1 MRKEIIYLALLL
13 ALFTSCEEYYK
24 PDLEV
29 VSPTLVV
36 ESHLT
41 NNVAQSFV
49 RLSMTKDFYN
59 TTANQDVV
67 GAKVEL
73 VQSGGLILKGID
85 GGTGYFTFTSSPT
98 PGGKYFLRIT
108 NQKDIYESETVLMP
122 PLPQIDS
129 LYTIHNVDKSY
140 RTDAFGSPELV
151 ETPGRKVYIDAP
163 ITSSLEYY
171 RFDSRAVLQ
180 WVYSP
185 PAPVPSFGPPPPPW
199 YGWKSIYDL
208 GTFNLA
214 GPKEFS
220 SSNKVTKHSIVS
232 LAYNSQLYLDS
243 ASQVGAGWILI
254 LDEYGTT
261 KSSYDFHEKLNKQ
274 LSADGSLF
282 DPVLTQ
288 IYGNIKCT
296 SDPTKIVLGFFE
308 LNSYRQYRY
317 FLNLGIDEGSKVV
330 QRRLNR
336 YPEISYEGHL
346 IGERPLFWESNQ

>member
-1 MRKEIIYLALLL
+1 MRKEITYLALFL

-29 VSPTLVV
+29 VASTLVV
-36 ESHLT
+36 ESRIS
-41 NNVAQSFV
+41 NNLEQSFV
-49 RLSMTKDFYN
+49 KLSMTKDFYN
-59 TTANQDVV
+59 TTASQDVV

-73 VQSGGLILKGID
+73 VQVGGSILKGID
-85 GGTGYFTFTSSPT
+85 GGTGYFTFTSSPV
-98 PGGKYFLRIT
+98 PGKKYFLRIT
-108 NQKDIYESETVLMP
+108 NQKDIYQSETVLMP
-122 PLPQIDS
+122 PIPQIDS
-129 LYTIHNVDKSY
+129 LYTIHNVEKSY
-140 RTDAFGSPELV
+140 RTDAFGNPGLV
-151 ETPGRKVYIDAP
+151 ETPGRKIYIDAP

-171 RFDSRAVLQ
+171 RFDWRAVLQ
-180 WVYSP
+180 WVYTP
-185 PAPVPSFGPPPPPW
+185 PAPAVGPPPPAW

-220 SSNKVTKHSIVS
+220 SSDKVTKHSIVS
-232 LAYNSQLYLDS
+232 LAYNTQAYLDS
-243 ASQVGAGWILI
+243 ISQVGFGWILI

-274 LSADGSLF
+274 LSAEGSLF

-288 IYGNIKCT
+288 VYGNIKCT
-296 SDPTKIVLGFFE
+296 SDPTKTILGFFE

-317 FLNLGIDEGSKVV
+317 FLNLGVDEGSQAV

-336 YPEISYEGHL
+336 YPDISYEGHL
-346 IGERPLFWESNQ
+346 IGERPSFWESN

>member
-1 MRKEIIYLALLL
+1 MRKEIIYLALFL
-13 ALFTSCEEYYK
+13 ALFASCEEYYK

-29 VSPTLVV
+29 VPATLVV
-36 ESHLT
+36 ESQLT
-41 NNVAQSFV
+41 NNLALNFV
-49 RLSMTKDFYN
+49 KLSMTQDFYN
-59 TTANQDVV
+59 TVPNKEVT

-73 VQSGGLILKGID
+73 VQVGGSILKGID
-85 GGTGYFTFTSSPT
+85 GGSGYFTFTSAPA
-98 PGGKYFLRIT
+98 PGKKYFLRIT
-108 NQKDIYESETVLMP
+108 NQKDIYQSETVIMP
-122 PLPQIDS
+122 PVPQIDS
-129 LYTIHNVDKSY
+129 LYTFHNIEKSY

-163 ITSSLEYY
+163 ISSSLEYY

-185 PAPVPSFGPPPPPW
+185 PAPPFAPPPPPW
-199 YGWKSIYDL
+199 FGWKSIYDL
-208 GTFNLA
+208 GTFNIA

-220 SSNKVTKHSIVS
+220 NSGKVTKHPIVS
-232 LAYNSQLYLDS
+232 LAYNTQVYLDS
-243 ASQVGAGWILI
+243 ISQVGAGWILI

-274 LSADGSLF
+274 FSAEGSLF

-288 IYGNIKCT
+288 VYGNMHCT

-317 FLNLGIDEGSKVV
+317 FLKLGVDEGSQVV
-330 QRRLNR
+330 QRLLNQ
-336 YPEISYEGHL
+336 YPDISYDGHL
-346 IGERPLFWESNQ
+346 IGQRPVFWESN